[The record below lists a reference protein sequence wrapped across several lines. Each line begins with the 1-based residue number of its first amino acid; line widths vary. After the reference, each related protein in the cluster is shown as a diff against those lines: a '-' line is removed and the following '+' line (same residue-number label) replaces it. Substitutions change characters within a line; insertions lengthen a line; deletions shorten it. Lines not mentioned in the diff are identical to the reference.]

1 MTSFIEIIPAL
12 KYNREVF
19 MDKSDLIRW
28 GGFAA
33 MFTGILGIAFI
44 VISMTGNEQ
53 EWLYILLDLMLLIAL
68 TGIYL
73 FQRKRSGTL
82 GILGYTIAIGGN
94 IISFLDFLLPD
105 ILWRLGSAI
114 LGIGLIL
121 LAIGLLK
128 IAKFPK
134 WVSIFLILAP
144 IIGIPGLFS
153 ETLTSII
160 VSGISTLFF
169 AVGFIGAGYNMWN
182 QNLV

>member
-1 MTSFIEIIPAL
+1 MA
-12 KYNREVF
+12 
-19 MDKSDLIRW
+19 KSNFIRW

-33 MFTGILGIAFI
+33 MSTGILGFAII

-73 FQRKRSGTL
+73 FERNKSGTL
-82 GILGYTIAIGGN
+82 GILGYTIAVGGN
-94 IISFLDFLLPD
+94 LISFLDFLLPD

-114 LGIGLIL
+114 LGVGLIL

-128 IAKFPK
+128 VAKFPK

-144 IIGIPGLFS
+144 VIGIPGLFS
-153 ETLTSII
+153 EALTSIM
-160 VSGISTLFF
+160 VSGVSTFLF
-169 AVGFIGAGYNMWN
+169 ALGFIGAGYKMWN
-182 QNLV
+182 QFTISELA